1 MKKIVNQNNIMQ
13 EQMTGKMMKQN
24 KMIVGGVWFLTF
36 CLFVLPGVFRKVC
49 IECCPLSGFS
59 AFLLFVVLTFLG
71 ESVAGSGLFVLPLVA
86 EACQ

>member
-1 MKKIVNQNNIMQ
+1 MVPDK
-13 EQMTGKMMKQN
+13 GRG
-24 KMIVGGVWFLTF
+24 VGGVWFLAF

-71 ESVAGSGLFVLPLVA
+71 ESVAGSGLFVLPLVMTA
-86 EACQ
+86 LMIGCVESVMKVGIK